1 MSNKAKGSKYERE
14 LIHRFWK
21 NGFAALRVAGSGS
34 ISYPSLDVIASN
46 GKKIFAIECK
56 STRKDYKYISKE
68 QVNEIIN
75 FSSLFNAIPLIAI
88 KFLKSEWIFLKP
100 KDFKKIK
107 KSYMITKEE
116 AFKKGIRFEELII
129 D

>member
-46 GKKIFAIECK
+46 GKKIFGIECK
-56 STRKDYKYISKE
+56 STRKEYKYITKE
-68 QVNEIIN
+68 QLKELIK
-75 FSSLFNAIPLIAI
+75 FSSLFNAQPLIAI
-88 KFLKSEWIFLKP
+88 KFLKTDWIFLKP
-100 KDFKKIK
+100 SQLKEVK
-107 KSYMITKEE
+107 KSFMITKQD
-116 AFKKGIRFEELII
+116 ALKKGFKFEQII
-129 D
+129 K

>member
-56 STRKDYKYISKE
+56 STRKEYKYITKE
-68 QVNEIIN
+68 QLKELIK
-75 FSSLFNAIPLIAI
+75 FSSLFNAQPLIAI
-88 KFLKSEWIFLKP
+88 KFLKTDWIFLKP
-100 KDFKKIK
+100 SQLKEVK
-107 KSYMITKEE
+107 KSFMITKQD
-116 AFKKGIRFEELII
+116 ALKKGFKFEQII
-129 D
+129 K